1 MLRLNR
7 ILTQA
12 RSSSSSI
19 FICQHQLLS
28 HGDNTNL
35 FSLPSQHFAL
45 KSSNR
50 FLDIYQI
57 GNKAALE
64 KERERFA
71 DEMKRGYF
79 ADLAELRKHGGKI
92 AFANK
97 TIIPAM
103 AGLRFPDLIVDYS
116 DGRTLKF
123 PVSSNRNAVEVENVG
138 VPRASLLCL
147 SFRASSQVRNPLA
160 FSWCNYIV

>member
-1 MLRLNR
+1 MNNGVVHVK
-7 ILTQA
+7 Q
-12 RSSSSSI
+12 
-19 FICQHQLLS
+19 
-28 HGDNTNL
+28 
-35 FSLPSQHFAL
+35 
-45 KSSNR
+45 
-50 FLDIYQI
+50 
-57 GNKAALE
+57 
-64 KERERFA
+64 
-71 DEMKRGYF
+71 
-79 ADLAELRKHGGKI
+79 I